1 MTGIF
6 QTITKEMNTKQTK
19 MLSVSLTP
27 ALVFRPTCAMR
38 VNGGGLEP
46 SAITLGMAPTQTK

>member
-1 MTGIF
+1 
-6 QTITKEMNTKQTK
+6 MNTKQTK

-38 VNGGGLEP
+38 VNGGDLEP

>member
-1 MTGIF
+1 
-6 QTITKEMNTKQTK
+6 

-46 SAITLGMAPTQTK
+46 SAITLGMAPTQTNRKRKSRIMPGRKSVLLL